1 MPARQPLHSQ
11 WFRVCKPCPLHGCP
25 GDTVEPVPD
34 YDAFL
39 LVSFGGP
46 EGPDDVVPFL
56 RNVTRGRG
64 VPATRLEV
72 GEGAPVID
80 KIRPYFNHPG
90 FIEPFAD
97 ATRTALGSLPPEAS
111 GAARL
116 VFTAHS
122 IPVGMA
128 AASGSSAA
136 GTAVAVPG
144 GRYAAQL
151 RE

>member
-11 WFRVCKPCPLHGCP
+11 WFPACKPCPLHGCP

-64 VPATRLEV
+64 VPATRLQEV
-72 GEGAPVID
+72 AEHYLAFGGVSPLNGQCRELLAAVGAD
-80 KIRPYFNHPG
+80 F
-90 FIEPFAD
+90 
-97 ATRTALGSLPPEAS
+97 
-111 GAARL
+111 AARGL
-116 VFTAHS
+116 DL
-122 IPVGMA
+122 P
-128 AASGSSAA
+128 
-136 GTAVAVPG
+136 
-144 GRYAAQL
+144 L
-151 RE
+151 